1 MGKMPG
7 KLCFRWNGPYWLV
20 AAENGTFTLGTLTR
34 EILPQKVNGFRLKP
48 YAGATRLEL
57 WEEAEKQQQWF
68 EEHLTSNANL
78 AKQGEQ
84 ILKDQIAGMEE
95 RHMKEVQLWADM
107 KLQYEARAQ
116 GQASKIKTLKL
127 SLDEMRV
134 KRDMGT
140 ERIRTLLHTQRDR
153 FEK

>member
-1 MGKMPG
+1 MV
-7 KLCFRWNGPYWLV
+7 RGP
-20 AAENGTFTLGTLTR
+20 
-34 EILPQKVNGFRLKP
+34 
-48 YAGATRLEL
+48 AT
-57 WEEAEKQQQWF
+57 
-68 EEHLTSNANL
+68 
-78 AKQGEQ
+78 KQGCLTKQVEQ

>member
-1 MGKMPG
+1 MGHSRLAHSPDK
-7 KLCFRWNGPYWLV
+7 
-20 AAENGTFTLGTLTR
+20 TLS
-34 EILPQKVNGFRLKP
+34 QKVNGFRLKP

-134 KRDMGT
+134 KTDMGIEKQLT
-140 ERIRTLLHTQRDR
+140 EALEKGWAGWTQQAAELHTFSTDQ
-153 FEK
+153 EN